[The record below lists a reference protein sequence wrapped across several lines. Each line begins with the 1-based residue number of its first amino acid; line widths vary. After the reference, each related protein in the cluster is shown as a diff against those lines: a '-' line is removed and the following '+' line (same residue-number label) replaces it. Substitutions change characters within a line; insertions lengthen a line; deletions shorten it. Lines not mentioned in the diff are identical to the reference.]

1 MRSGGLF
8 SCPCRQQ
15 AGRLRKDNR
24 ETIVNTLRLLTIAVL
39 AFAVSGVFGQVPV
52 NHSLEQA
59 AQMLDRSSRELAK
72 ISRLQLPE
80 DVHCDLKGASSYKSP
95 EALDSPQELVFDG
108 KTRDQGIFVA
118 LEETL
123 TINLNLVARR
133 RITYLQ
139 VVYSGTWDEPG
150 IPEIAIYAVST
161 QGDTVQVGLLP
172 ALVDEPEKMP
182 VVQQARWLEDT
193 GRAGHEW
200 TRLRLVIP
208 SLPPELG
215 VAEIRMEAY
224 DAALRRIATASHT
237 LAKQPEQIT
246 VGILS
251 QLAIALRVR
260 RAKEQKKQRIEQIV
274 SEYSRLISDLSGV
287 QMSLKTAPPED
298 RDEPGT
304 LKVRLQNSSDQPLLS
319 AAIRLQLPPGCRA
332 APARLQVEEVAPGE
346 TVYLPVKLWM
356 TDPSQA
362 LDAYLV
368 GAWDDQP
375 FFLIARSG
383 GADEAASEQ

>member
-1 MRSGGLF
+1 M
-8 SCPCRQQ
+8 
-15 AGRLRKDNR
+15 N
-24 ETIVNTLRLLTIAVL
+24 ILRLLTIAVL
-39 AFAVSGVFGQVPV
+39 AFAACGASGQVPV

-59 AQMLDRSSRELAK
+59 AQMLDCSSRELAK

-80 DVHCDLKGASSYKSP
+80 DVHCDIQGASSYKSP
-95 EALDSPQELVFDG
+95 RALDSPGDLLFDG
-108 KTRDQGIFVA
+108 KTTDQGIFA
-118 LEETL
+118 APQETL

-133 RITYLQ
+133 KITYLQ
-139 VVYSGTWDEPG
+139 VLYSGRWDEPG
-150 IPEIAIYAVST
+150 VPEIPIFAVST

-182 VVQQARWLEDT
+182 VVQQAKWLEDT

-246 VGILS
+246 AGIIS

-260 RAKEQKKQRIEQIV
+260 RAREQKKRRIERIV
-274 SEYSRLISDLSGV
+274 SEYSALVSDLSGV
-287 QMSLKTAPPED
+287 QMILETAPADDED
-298 RDEPGT
+298 EAGELT
-304 LKVRLQNSSDQPLLS
+304 ITLQNTSEQPLLS

-346 TVYLPVKLWM
+346 TVCLPVKLWL
-356 TDPSQA
+356 TDPGQSPG
-362 LDAYLV
+362 AYLV

-383 GADEAASEQ
+383 GADKAASEQ